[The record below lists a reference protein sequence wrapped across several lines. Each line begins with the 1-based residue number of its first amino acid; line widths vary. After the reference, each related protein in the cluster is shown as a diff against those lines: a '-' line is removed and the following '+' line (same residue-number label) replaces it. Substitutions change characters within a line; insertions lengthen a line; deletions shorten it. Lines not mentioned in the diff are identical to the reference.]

1 MFNITLTGYLAAD
14 AQAGKDHE
22 VVNFRVGSTLATKDK
37 ETIWTNCAIWG
48 KLGTTLLP
56 YLVKGTPVTVMGE
69 LVENSMQVSKDG
81 NPFISTKVKVLSI
94 NLHGAKAETD
104 RSVPVA
110 QIISEVKGNI
120 YEQRQPKEAAT
131 YPTNQFADELPF

>member
-1 MFNITLTGYLAAD
+1 MYNVTLTGYLAAD
-14 AQAGKDHE
+14 ATTGKDHE

-37 ETIWTNCAIWG
+37 ETIWSNCAIWG

-56 YLVKGTPVTVMGE
+56 YLLKGTPVTVMGE

-110 QIISEVKGNI
+110 QQMAEVKGNI
-120 YEQRQPKEAAT
+120 YEPRAKQEPT
-131 YPTNQFADELPF
+131 VYPTNQDADDLPF